1 MRKSGLSDSP
11 FFSPSMTVEADPAT
25 TPAAVPPVAPE
36 KTPAKDDAAAS
47 TTVEAH
53 NDYSPDGIHDTV
65 PPRYHDTTVETIRRA
80 VKALGKEAATH
91 RFTATEKEAIAEIV
105 YACKRQGLRTTEN
118 EITRV
123 AVNFIVHDYQ
133 VNGKDSLLVRVL
145 LALNA

>member
-11 FFSPSMTVEADPAT
+11 FFSQSMPAEADPSSIT
-25 TPAAVPPVAPE
+25 AVSPMPPE
-36 KTPAKDDAAAS
+36 KTLVNDDAAAS
-47 TTVEAH
+47 TTAETH
-53 NDYSPDGIHDTV
+53 NDYSPDGMHDTV

-80 VKALGKEAATH
+80 VKARGKEAATH

-133 VNGKDSLLVRVL
+133 VHGKDSLLVRVL

>member
-1 MRKSGLSDSP
+1 M
-11 FFSPSMTVEADPAT
+11 
-25 TPAAVPPVAPE
+25 
-36 KTPAKDDAAAS
+36 
-47 TTVEAH
+47 
-53 NDYSPDGIHDTV
+53 

-133 VNGKDSLLVRVL
+133 ANGKDSLLVRVL

>member
-11 FFSPSMTVEADPAT
+11 FFLPSMPAETDPPEIPAVSPSP
-25 TPAAVPPVAPE
+25 PE
-36 KTPAKDDAAAS
+36 KTPANDDAAAS
-47 TTVEAH
+47 TVTETH
-53 NDYSPDGIHDTV
+53 KDYSPDGVHDTM
-65 PPRYHDTTVETIRRA
+65 PPRYHDTTVEPIRRA

-133 VNGKDSLLVRVL
+133 ANGKDSLLVRVL

>member
-11 FFSPSMTVEADPAT
+11 FFSPSMPVEADPAEIT
-25 TPAAVPPVAPE
+25 AVSPVPPE

-47 TTVEAH
+47 TTAKAH
-53 NDYSPDGIHDTV
+53 NDYSPDGMHDTM
-65 PPRYHDTTVETIRRA
+65 PPRYQDITVETIRRA

-133 VNGKDSLLVRVL
+133 ANGKDSFLVRVL
-145 LALNA
+145 RALNA

>member
-11 FFSPSMTVEADPAT
+11 FFSPSMAVEAYPAT
-25 TPAAVPPVAPE
+25 TPAAVPPVLPE
-36 KTPAKDDAAAS
+36 KTPAKDEAAAS
-47 TTVEAH
+47 TTAETH
-53 NDYSPDGIHDTV
+53 NDHSPDGMHDTV
-65 PPRYHDTTVETIRRA
+65 TPRYHDITIEPIRRA

-91 RFTATEKEAIAEIV
+91 RFTAPEKEAIAEIV

-133 VNGKDSLLVRVL
+133 ANGKDSLLVRVL

>member
-11 FFSPSMTVEADPAT
+11 FFSPSLTAEADPSV
-25 TPAAVPPVAPE
+25 TPAVSPTTTPE
-36 KTPAKDDAAAS
+36 KTPSNDDAAAS
-47 TTVEAH
+47 TVTETH
-53 NDYSPDGIHDTV
+53 KDYSPDGVHDTM
-65 PPRYHDTTVETIRRA
+65 PPRYHDTTVEPIRRA

-123 AVNFIVHDYQ
+123 AVNLIVHDYQ
-133 VNGKDSLLVRVL
+133 ANGKDSLLVRVL

>member
-11 FFSPSMTVEADPAT
+11 FFTSSMATETDPSGIPAVSP
-25 TPAAVPPVAPE
+25 APFE
-36 KTPAKDDAAAS
+36 KTSAEDDSATS
-47 TTVEAH
+47 TTAEAN
-53 NDYSPDGIHDTV
+53 NDHSPDGMPDTM

-91 RFTATEKEAIAEIV
+91 RFTATEKETIAEIV

-133 VNGKDSLLVRVL
+133 ANGKDSLLVRVL

>member
-11 FFSPSMTVEADPAT
+11 FFSPSLTAEADPSV
-25 TPAAVPPVAPE
+25 TPAVSPTTPE
-36 KTPAKDDAAAS
+36 KTLANDDAAAS
-47 TTVEAH
+47 TMNETH

-65 PPRYHDTTVETIRRA
+65 TPRYHDTTIETIRRA

-133 VNGKDSLLVRVL
+133 ANGKDSLLVRVL

>member
-11 FFSPSMTVEADPAT
+11 FFSPSKPTEADPSGM
-25 TPAAVPPVAPE
+25 PAISPVSPE
-36 KTPAKDDAAAS
+36 KTPAKDNFATS
-47 TTVEAH
+47 TTAET
-53 NDYSPDGIHDTV
+53 NSDNSPDGMHDTM

-91 RFTATEKEAIAEIV
+91 RFTATEKETIAEIV

-123 AVNFIVHDYQ
+123 AVNFIVQDYQ
-133 VNGKDSLLVRVL
+133 ANGKESLLVRVL

>member
-11 FFSPSMTVEADPAT
+11 FFLPSMTVESDPSGP
-25 TPAAVPPVAPE
+25 PAVSPVSRE
-36 KTPAKDDAAAS
+36 ETPAKNDASAP
-47 TTVEAH
+47 TTAKAH
-53 NDYSPDGIHDTV
+53 NDYSPDGMHDAV

-133 VNGKDSLLVRVL
+133 AHGKDSLLVRVL

>member
-11 FFSPSMTVEADPAT
+11 FFSPSMTVEADPSRVSAVSPVPPEITPANHDSAAAT
-25 TPAAVPPVAPE
+25 TAE
-36 KTPAKDDAAAS
+36 TN
-47 TTVEAH
+47 
-53 NDYSPDGIHDTV
+53 NDYLPEGMHDTM

-123 AVNFIVHDYQ
+123 AVNSIVHDYQ
-133 VNGKDSLLVRVL
+133 ANGQDSLLVRVL

>member
-11 FFSPSMTVEADPAT
+11 FFSPTIPVEADPSVIPEVSP
-25 TPAAVPPVAPE
+25 TPPE
-36 KTPAKDDAAAS
+36 KTLVNDDSAAS
-47 TTVEAH
+47 TTPEPH

-65 PPRYHDTTVETIRRA
+65 PPRYHDTTIEPIRRA

-123 AVNFIVHDYQ
+123 AVNFIIHDYQ
-133 VNGKDSLLVRVL
+133 ANGKDSLLVRVL

>member
-11 FFSPSMTVEADPAT
+11 FFLPSMPAETDPSV
-25 TPAAVPPVAPE
+25 TPAASPVPPE
-36 KTPAKDDAAAS
+36 KTPVKVDAAAP
-47 TTVEAH
+47 TTVATH
-53 NDYSPDGIHDTV
+53 NDYSPDGIHDTM
-65 PPRYHDTTVETIRRA
+65 PPRYHDTIIETIRRA

-91 RFTATEKEAIAEIV
+91 RFTATEKESIAEIV

-133 VNGKDSLLVRVL
+133 TNGKDSLLVRVL

>member
-11 FFSPSMTVEADPAT
+11 FFSPSMTVEADPSG
-25 TPAAVPPVAPE
+25 TPSASPVPPG
-36 KTPAKDDAAAS
+36 KTPANDDAAAS
-47 TTVEAH
+47 TMAETN
-53 NDYSPDGIHDTV
+53 NDYSPDRMHDTMT
-65 PPRYHDTTVETIRRA
+65 PRYHDTTIETIRRA

-91 RFTATEKEAIAEIV
+91 RFTATEKETIAEIV

-133 VNGKDSLLVRVL
+133 ANGKESFLVRVL

>member
-11 FFSPSMTVEADPAT
+11 FFSPSMTVEADPAEIPAVSP
-25 TPAAVPPVAPE
+25 TPPE
-36 KTPAKDDAAAS
+36 KTPANDDAAAS
-47 TTVEAH
+47 TMNETH
-53 NDYSPDGIHDTV
+53 NDYSPDGMHDTV
-65 PPRYHDTTVETIRRA
+65 TPRYHDITIEPIRRA

-133 VNGKDSLLVRVL
+133 ANGKDSLLVRVL